1 MNQLKYR
8 PIVVLNLI
16 LLKATVLLAEW
27 ALEHR
32 ETVRLGRA
40 YAPVVLGGFA
50 AYFAG
55 RMVGQA
61 IMNGL
66 V

>member
-1 MNQLKYR
+1 MNQFKYQ
-8 PIVVLNLI
+8 PIVLLNLI
-16 LLKATVLLAEW
+16 LLKATVFLTEW
-27 ALEHR
+27 ALKHR

-40 YAPVVLGGFA
+40 YGPLMVGAFA

-55 RMVGQA
+55 RVIGQA
-61 IMNGL
+61 ILSGI

>member
-8 PIVVLNLI
+8 PIVVLNLL
-16 LLKATVLLAEW
+16 LLKTTVFVAEW
-27 ALEHR
+27 ALKHR
-32 ETVRLGRA
+32 AAVKLGRA
-40 YAPVVLGGFA
+40 YAPVVLGSFA

-55 RMVGQA
+55 RVVGQA
-61 IMNGL
+61 IINGL

>member
-8 PIVVLNLI
+8 PIVMLNLL
-16 LLKATVLLAEW
+16 LLKATVVIAEW
-27 ALEHR
+27 ALKHR
-32 ETVRLGRA
+32 ESVRLGRA

-55 RMVGQA
+55 RVVGHA
-61 IMNGL
+61 IINGL

>member
-1 MNQLKYR
+1 MNQFKYQ
-8 PIVVLNLI
+8 PIVLLNLV
-16 LLKATVLLAEW
+16 LLKATVFLAEW

-32 ETVRLGRA
+32 EMVRLSRA
-40 YAPVVLGGFA
+40 YGPVLAGGFA

-55 RMVGQA
+55 RVVGQA
-61 IMNGL
+61 ILSGL

>member
-16 LLKATVLLAEW
+16 LLKATVFLAEW
-27 ALEHR
+27 ALKHR

-55 RMVGQA
+55 QVVGQA

>member
-8 PIVVLNLI
+8 PIVVLNLL
-16 LLKATVLLAEW
+16 LLKTTVVLAEW
-27 ALEHR
+27 ALKHR
-32 ETVRLGRA
+32 EAVRLGRA
-40 YAPVVLGGFA
+40 YAPVVLGSFA

-55 RMVGQA
+55 RVVGQA
-61 IMNGL
+61 IVNGI

>member
-8 PIVVLNLI
+8 PIVVLNLL
-16 LLKATVLLAEW
+16 LLKTTVVLAEW
-27 ALEHR
+27 ALKHR
-32 ETVRLGRA
+32 KAIRIGRA
-40 YAPVVLGGFA
+40 YAPVVLGSFG

-55 RMVGQA
+55 RVVGQA
-61 IMNGL
+61 IINGL